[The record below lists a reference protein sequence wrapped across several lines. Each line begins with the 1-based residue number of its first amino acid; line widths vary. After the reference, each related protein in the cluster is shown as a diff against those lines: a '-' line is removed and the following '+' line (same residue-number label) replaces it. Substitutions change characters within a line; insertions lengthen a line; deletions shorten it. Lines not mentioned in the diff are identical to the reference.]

1 MATKATPRRLKI
13 ETATKARTKAD
24 LYRTL
29 ADNTDLTRR
38 QISDVFDVLG
48 AVVKKDLTK
57 GGPGLVNVAGL
68 MKISVQRKSPVP
80 QRQGINPFTGQ
91 MTTFKAKPARNVV
104 RVRPLK
110 GLKDMVG

>member
-29 ADNTDLTRR
+29 SENTDLTRR
-38 QISDVFDVLG
+38 QISDVFDVLS
-48 AVVKKDLTK
+48 AVMKKDLTK

-68 MKISVQRKSPVP
+68 MKISVQRKPSVP
-80 QRQGINPFTGQ
+80 QRQGMNPFTGQ

-110 GLKDMVG
+110 GLKDMVS

>member
-13 ETATKARTKAD
+13 DAATKARTKAD

-38 QISDVFDVLG
+38 QVGEVFDVLG
-48 AVVKKDLTK
+48 AVIKKDLAK
-57 GGPGLVNVAGL
+57 SGPGVVNVGGF
-68 MKISVQRKSPVP
+68 MKVTVQRKPAVP
-80 QRQGINPFTGQ
+80 ARPGINPFTGQ

-110 GLKDMVG
+110 GLKDLAG